1 MAPPEWNFGHVAGTC
16 DVSFIGTGDET
27 RLVTCGADGAVHVRD
42 PETPADVEESF
53 TDDHQDA
60 VNVLAVAPDGKTFA
74 TGSDDYF
81 VKLFSWGV
89 SREFESNVVRFTQ
102 PVRALAYSA
111 DGALLAAGGED
122 SSVKVINVSDKSV
135 AHELPVRSKC
145 VKSVA
150 FDPRG
155 EYLSAVDD
163 AGALTVWALKA
174 VAAADAADA
183 DDDAADASV
192 EPGDVAMHATVAP
205 VTEPDAPATNRASW
219 RPDGAVLAAPGR
231 ERDVTFFE
239 RGTWTE
245 LEDHR
250 LMAPEDAGE
259 GPEAGHAGDV
269 AFVAW
274 SPNGKYLFTAGS
286 DDAACVWDVAAKKV
300 VGRIKHDTV
309 VCGAAWRAEGNA
321 LALVDANGQWAVWK
335 NPVPGSMKSPT
346 EAATAEELD
355 FFAAGKVA
363 GAAAADEDDAE
374 MEEDDEDGLG
384 DMDEEE
390 YYGEMERRRR
400 MKRKAAAAA
409 AKNAPAP
416 GIAAAPAPQPP
427 FQVGSVPASGGKNDG
442 DGASGASR
450 RFLCYNMM
458 GTVITTGEAGSD
470 FNSVEMAF
478 HDTSRAGRI
487 PTITDY
493 HGYNIGV
500 LGERGCAL
508 ASPGKSEGG
517 AATVFYRPYESWAHT
532 SEWRVTLPAGER
544 ATSLA
549 AGATWVAALTS
560 ARMLRVFSHA
570 GAQRQMVQ
578 LEGAP
583 VTCAGKG
590 ESLVVVW
597 HAAAPAL
604 VPGVEDA
611 SELRSEQRLEFA
623 EYDLSDGG
631 RVLNRGRVPV
641 PPGHTLTWLGHV
653 EDGTGALAFGSSDG
667 VVRVRV
673 SDFGGSWVP
682 VFRSADA
689 RAQEGEHHWTVAV
702 SAADTPTAAAG
713 LYCVVCRTAA
723 GPNVHPKPV
732 LTPLPLSMPVALPEA
747 SSGELEDVAAK
758 ARLSVALVTAA
769 ANGLNAAVADDADH
783 AAALAA
789 AHAAAD
795 KAALRLFHAA
805 CKGERPARAADVA
818 AGLHLSNSMHGALKL
833 ANALQQPVLAQRVTG
848 IIEASM
854 AAAAAAAA
862 AEHSP
867 TYAEPSQLDTPG
879 QAPHA
884 HYSAPASYAPP
895 SQSQRGVKA
904 EEENPF
910 ARRKSVGGGAAAAD
924 ENDAGNVDDRAAAT
938 KTKAGFER
946 DANPAPAKKGRAA
959 NPFARK

>member
-1 MAPPEWNFGHVAGTC
+1 
-16 DVSFIGTGDET
+16 
-27 RLVTCGADGAVHVRD
+27 
-42 PETPADVEESF
+42 
-53 TDDHQDA
+53 
-60 VNVLAVAPDGKTFA
+60 
-74 TGSDDYF
+74 
-81 VKLFSWGV
+81 
-89 SREFESNVVRFTQ
+89 
-102 PVRALAYSA
+102 
-111 DGALLAAGGED
+111 
-122 SSVKVINVSDKSV
+122 
-135 AHELPVRSKC
+135 
-145 VKSVA
+145 
-150 FDPRG
+150 
-155 EYLSAVDD
+155 
-163 AGALTVWALKA
+163 
-174 VAAADAADA
+174 
-183 DDDAADASV
+183 
-192 EPGDVAMHATVAP
+192 
-205 VTEPDAPATNRASW
+205 
-219 RPDGAVLAAPGR
+219 
-231 ERDVTFFE
+231 
-239 RGTWTE
+239 
-245 LEDHR
+245 
-250 LMAPEDAGE
+250 
-259 GPEAGHAGDV
+259 
-269 AFVAW
+269 
-274 SPNGKYLFTAGS
+274 
-286 DDAACVWDVAAKKV
+286 
-300 VGRIKHDTV
+300 
-309 VCGAAWRAEGNA
+309 
-321 LALVDANGQWAVWK
+321 
-335 NPVPGSMKSPT
+335 MKSPT

-355 FFAAGKVA
+355 FFTAGKVA
-363 GAAAADEDDAE
+363 GAAGADEDDAE

-384 DMDEEE
+384 EMDEEE
-390 YYGEMERRRR
+390 YYGEMERRKR
-400 MKRKAAAAA
+400 MKRKAAAA

-416 GIAAAPAPQPP
+416 GMAAAPAPQPP
-427 FQVGSVPASGGKNDG
+427 FQVGAVPASGGKNDG
-442 DGASGASR
+442 DAASGVSR

-478 HDTSRAGRI
+478 HDTSRAGRV

-493 HGYNIGV
+493 HGYDIGV

-611 SELRSEQRLEFA
+611 SELLPEQRLEFA

-631 RVLNRGRVPV
+631 RVLHRGRVPV

-747 SSGELEDVAAK
+747 SSGELEDAAAK
-758 ARLSVALVTAA
+758 ARLSVALITAA
-769 ANGLNAAVADDADH
+769 SNGLNAAVAEDADH

-854 AAAAAAAA
+854 AAAAAA
-862 AEHSP
+862 EHSP

-895 SQSQRGVKA
+895 LAVEAQRQ
-904 EEENPF
+904 
-910 ARRKSVGGGAAAAD
+910 GGGG
-924 ENDAGNVDDRAAAT
+924 ESLRAAYVHRRRGGGRERRRERRRQGGGDEDQGWVRAGREPGAREEGPSRQPVCAQVDAPPRRARTSRLKYSNRTNRNDCNCGLEPRAT
-938 KTKAGFER
+938 RPSRRPGGFR
-946 DANPAPAKKGRAA
+946 IVRCHAV
-959 NPFARK
+959 